1 MSTTI
6 TTTEF
11 DGSIADYLER
21 QRALGRAYVAEEHTL
36 RSLRDFIC
44 SADKRD
50 VDLASFERWCASHAS
65 LSGNVRRNRQRIVR
79 NWCLYRQRAEPLCFV
94 PDPNRFPKPNP
105 HIAPVII
112 APVAVSRMLTA
123 ARSVKPTPD
132 SALRPDVLR
141 LATVLL
147 YTAGLRRGELLR
159 LQLGDVNA
167 QDAVLRV
174 RESKFHKSR
183 WVPLSKEAGAEL
195 REYISRRQQQW
206 GMAATA
212 QPLLCHGTRHCHG
225 YTGTGLSTG
234 LQELI
239 EAANVRGW
247 DGRRPRVHDFRHY
260 PVSRNIPSNVGGTL
274 AAGGIRCNMTDL
286 LSAYSMASELLEKG
300 EQLVIGSKAADP
312 PTLRFN
318 LIQSGLLHLQICI
331 KINLC
336 RLN

>member
-6 TTTEF
+6 TTAF
-11 DGSIADYLER
+11 DGSIADYLEH
-21 QRALGRAYVAEEHTL
+21 QRALGRAYIGEEHIL

-44 SADKRD
+44 TADKRD
-50 VDLASFERWCASHAS
+50 VDIASFERWCASHAS
-65 LSGNVRRNRQRIVR
+65 LTGNVRRNRQRVVR
-79 NWCLYRQRAEPLCFV
+79 NWCLYRQRTEPLCFV

-105 HIAPVII
+105 HKAPVII

-195 REYISRRQQQW
+195 REYLSRRQQQW
-206 GMAATA
+206 GVSATT
-212 QPLLCHGTRHCHG
+212 QPLLCHGTRSCHG
-225 YTGTGLSTG
+225 YTGAGLSTG

-247 DGRRPRVHDFRHY
+247 DGRRPRVHDFRHSFAVQCLLRWY
-260 PVSRNIPSNVGGTL
+260 REGADVQSNLPKLAMYMGHVSIVSTAYYLRWIPEL
-274 AAGGIRCNMTDL
+274 AQAASDRFEASYGRL
-286 LSAYSMASELLEKG
+286 LSG
-300 EQLVIGSKAADP
+300 EVK
-312 PTLRFN
+312 
-318 LIQSGLLHLQICI
+318 
-331 KINLC
+331 
-336 RLN
+336 